1 MRTTERNWSAIV
13 DYKMNGRLVSF
24 LTRQEWIRQCLE
36 WYDESGHTDARE
48 DYEREL
54 NAMEDWE
61 LMDDIQDT
69 WGVEIIETTWLKVGN
84 ECAWYRREGNF
95 VVKILEIPDGELT
108 GWSPIGVE
116 CNGILY
122 VLPLNNLYGLTGE
135 KCPRCG
141 APLYVSDL
149 CRFNYV
155 CLECDEN
162 FD

>member
-1 MRTTERNWSAIV
+1 MNTTERNWSAIA
-13 DYKMNGRLVSF
+13 DCKGHDRLVSF
-24 LTRQEWIRQCLE
+24 LTRQEWIRQCME
-36 WYDESGHTDARE
+36 WYDAKGYEDGRE
-48 DYEREL
+48 QYEQEL
-54 NAMEDWE
+54 NALDDWE

-122 VLPLNNLYGLTGE
+122 ALPLNNLYGLTGE

-149 CRFNYV
+149 CRFKYV

>member
-13 DYKMNGRLVSF
+13 DYKGHGRLVSF

-36 WYDESGHTDARE
+36 WYDEDGRATERD
-48 DYEREL
+48 DYEEEL
-54 NAMEDWE
+54 NALEDWE
-61 LMDDIQDT
+61 LMDSIQDE

>member
-13 DYKMNGRLVSF
+13 DYNGHDRLRSF
-24 LTRQEWIRQCLE
+24 LTRQEWIEQCLE
-36 WYDESGHTDARE
+36 WYDEDGRATERD
-48 DYEREL
+48 DYEEEL
-54 NAMEDWE
+54 NALEDWE
-61 LMDDIQDT
+61 LMDSIQDE

-84 ECAWYRREGNF
+84 ECAWHREEGDIIF
-95 VVKILEIPDGELT
+95 RILEIPDEDLT
-108 GWSPIGVE
+108 GWSSISGE
-116 CNGILY
+116 FNGRQY
-122 VLPLNNLYGLTGE
+122 SLPLNNLYGLTSE

-162 FD
+162 FY

>member
-13 DYKMNGRLVSF
+13 DYKGHDRLVSF

-36 WYDESGHTDARE
+36 WYDEAGLATERD
-48 DYEREL
+48 DYEEEL
-54 NAMEDWE
+54 NALEDWE
-61 LMDDIQDT
+61 LMDSIQDE
-69 WGVEIIETTWLKVGN
+69 WGVEIIETTWLKMGN

-116 CNGILY
+116 CNGMHY
-122 VLPLNNLYGLTGE
+122 ALPLNSLYGLTGE

-149 CRFNYV
+149 CQYRCV

-162 FD
+162 FY